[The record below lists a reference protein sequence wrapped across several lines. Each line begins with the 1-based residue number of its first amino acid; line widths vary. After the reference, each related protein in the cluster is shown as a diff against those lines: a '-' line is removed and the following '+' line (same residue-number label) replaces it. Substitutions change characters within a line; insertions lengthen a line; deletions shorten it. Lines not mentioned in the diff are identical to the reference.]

1 MAPSAIRK
9 PQRVMARH
17 RSRPTTTTAIKS
29 CLFNRSV
36 RSTPFRIKRASA
48 QTLQLEN
55 GWNVLDASGGAA
67 VSGIGHLS
75 IRVQQ
80 AMIKTMTS
88 GISYVTSMMFDT
100 DVTEN
105 LARFL
110 VNSTDGRMSKVVFYS
125 SGKRENCDRR

>member
-1 MAPSAIRK
+1 
-9 PQRVMARH
+9 
-17 RSRPTTTTAIKS
+17 
-29 CLFNRSV
+29 
-36 RSTPFRIKRASA
+36 
-48 QTLQLEN
+48 
-55 GWNVLDASGGAA
+55 
-67 VSGIGHLS
+67 
-75 IRVQQ
+75 
-80 AMIKTMTS
+80 MIKTMTS